1 MRPKVAIGTQ
11 WKFLRLANFC
21 PPRSLSVLASV
32 RANGILQQSRRRETN
47 RLFAEIS
54 AYIGNPTTSGTS
66 LARSPQ
72 AGRLLIGQRLIIV
85 WLEVRV
91 LPAPPRSPIQ
101 TEISRCH
108 ANSAEPPGFR
118 ASALSLLTT
127 GWNVTGLFDAAV
139 SALQNPVS
147 RKQRPTVAE
156 SDRRSDD
163 LSVRRVPFLMSVRY

>member
-1 MRPKVAIGTQ
+1 VRPKVAIGTQ

-85 WLEVRV
+85 WLQVRV
-91 LPAPPRSPIQ
+91 LPSPPRSPVKA
-101 TEISRCH
+101 EISSCLSEKEKRRDEARNVGLGPAHDWSSH
-108 ANSAEPPGFR
+108 ACDSFGLMAIVYEEPPIRGGINR
-118 ASALSLLTT
+118 RRPNPQPTGRHWSA
-127 GWNVTGLFDAAV
+127 
-139 SALQNPVS
+139 
-147 RKQRPTVAE
+147 
-156 SDRRSDD
+156 
-163 LSVRRVPFLMSVRY
+163 